1 MNKTPD
7 QLRIRRGE
15 RFIGTGH
22 TLGIAHR
29 GASRYAP
36 ENTLA
41 AFRLAIEHGASAVEC
56 DVQRTADGHLVII
69 HDSSVDRTTN
79 GHGLVSDYSLEA
91 LRRLDAG
98 SWFDSRF
105 VGERV
110 PLLDEVLETTRG
122 RALLQL
128 EIKNGPTFFRGIEA
142 QIAETIRRHE
152 MDNDTLVISFDHHC
166 VRDLRATS
174 AEIATGILL
183 DARLVD
189 APAAA
194 RVANADA
201 LCVHWGFATK
211 DVVAQAREAG
221 LGFFVWTVDDEAVF
235 RCCVAEGVDGIA
247 SNDTILLGNLLRR

>member
-1 MNKTPD
+1 MNF
-7 QLRIRRGE
+7 RRGE

-41 AFRLAIEHGASAVEC
+41 AFRLAIEHGAAAVEC
-56 DVQRTADGHLVII
+56 DVQRTADGQLVVI
-69 HDSSVDRTTN
+69 HDTTVDRTTD
-79 GHGLVSDYSLEA
+79 GHGSVSDYSLEA
-91 LRRLDAG
+91 LRQLEAG

-110 PLLDEVLETTRG
+110 PLLDEVLETVRG

-128 EIKNGPTFFRGIEA
+128 EIKNGPTFYQGIET

-152 MDNDTLVISFDHHC
+152 MENDTLVISFDHHC

-174 AEIATGILL
+174 AEITTGILL
-183 DARLVD
+183 DARLID

-194 RVANADA
+194 RAANADA

-211 DVVAQAREAG
+211 DVVGQAREAG
-221 LGFFVWTVDDEAVF
+221 LGFFVWTVDDEAVLR
-235 RCCVAEGVDGIA
+235 RCLADGVDGIA
-247 SNDTILLGNLLRR
+247 SNDTILLRNVLRGRGV